1 MLYILQISTEN
12 DENWIFIESIENIL
26 RNKVTALIL

>member
-12 DENWIFIESIENIL
+12 VENWIFIESIENMK